1 MRASF
6 LKSLG
11 FRQAARKQKS
21 VFSLKPNLPAFNSIA
36 ASGFRR
42 LSLGGGSRR
51 GSLEPLSSDQNNGIP
66 NAQDVSRNS
75 NELILNISLFL
86 FSLRTYKTD
95 LVFHWLL

>member
-21 VFSLKPNLPAFNSIA
+21 VFSFKPNLPAFNSFA

-42 LSLGGGSRR
+42 LSLGGSSRR
-51 GSLEPLSSDQNNGIP
+51 GSLEPLESNGTP
-66 NAQDVSRNS
+66 NVQDVSVNS
-75 NELILNISLFL
+75 SKMTLNIGFILILAERHTKQIW
-86 FSLRTYKTD
+86 FSTSYCR
-95 LVFHWLL
+95 